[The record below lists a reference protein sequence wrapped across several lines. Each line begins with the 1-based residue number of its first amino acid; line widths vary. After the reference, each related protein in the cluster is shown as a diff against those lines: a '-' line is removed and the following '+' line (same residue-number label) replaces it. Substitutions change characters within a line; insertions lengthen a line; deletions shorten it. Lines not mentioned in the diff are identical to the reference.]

1 MCKLCAANYQLIYR
15 GASYMKQ
22 YKDITSKENPIYKLI
37 KALSQKKVRE
47 SSGLFLIE
55 GTRLLEEA
63 NNRGIKIKYLI
74 INETVKNVPKIN
86 QGCQVLRLP
95 NNLFKKISDTVS
107 PQGIIAVAEQ
117 IEISLADIIL
127 NVNPLVV
134 VLNGLQDPGN
144 LGTIIRTSAAAGAT
158 AVLLTE
164 GTVDLY
170 NPKVIRS
177 TMGSLFQVP
186 IINGLDDSEAVK
198 WLNYHSINIMVAD
211 LDGEEYYYSANLK
224 KPFALVI
231 GNENRGTNDIWRK
244 AAYKKI
250 KIPLLGSTES
260 LNASVATGIIL
271 YEAVRQRLSK

>member
-1 MCKLCAANYQLIYR
+1 
-15 GASYMKQ
+15 MKK
-22 YKDITSKENPIYKLI
+22 YKDITSRENPIYKLI

-95 NNLFKKISDTVS
+95 NNLFKKVSDTVN

-127 NVNPLVV
+127 NINPLVV

-186 IINGLDDSEAVK
+186 IINGLDDNEAVK

>member
-1 MCKLCAANYQLIYR
+1 
-15 GASYMKQ
+15 MKQ
-22 YKDITSKENPIYKLI
+22 LKDITSRENSIYKLI
-37 KALSQKKVRE
+37 KALSQKKARE

-63 NNRGIKIKYLI
+63 NNRGVKIKYLI
-74 INETVKNVPKIN
+74 INETAENVPKIN

-117 IEISLADIIL
+117 IEISLADITL
-127 NVNPLVV
+127 GTNPMVV

-144 LGTIIRTSAAAGAT
+144 LGTIIRTGAAAGAA

-170 NPKVIRS
+170 SPKVIRS

-186 IINGLDDSEAVK
+186 IINGLDDDEAVK
-198 WLNYHSINIMVAD
+198 WLNYNSINIMAAD

-224 KPFALVI
+224 EPFALVM
-231 GNENRGTNDIWRK
+231 GNENRGPNNIWRK
-244 AAYKKI
+244 AASNKI
-250 KIPLLGSTES
+250 KIPILGSTES
-260 LNASVATGIIL
+260 LNVSVAAGIIL
-271 YEAVRQRLSK
+271 YDAVRQRLCK

>member
-1 MCKLCAANYQLIYR
+1 
-15 GASYMKQ
+15 MKQ
-22 YKDITSKENPIYKLI
+22 YKNITSKGNPIYKLI

-55 GTRLLEEA
+55 GVRLLEEA
-63 NNRGIKIKYLI
+63 NNKGIKIKYLI
-74 INETVKNVPKIN
+74 INETAENVPKIN
-86 QGCQVLRLP
+86 QSCQVLRLP
-95 NNLFKKISDTVS
+95 NNLFKKVSDTVS

-127 NVNPLVV
+127 GPNPLVV
-134 VLNGLQDPGN
+134 VLNSLQDPGN

-186 IINGLDDSEAVK
+186 IINRIDDDEAIK
-198 WLNYHSINIMVAD
+198 WLNHNSINIMVAD

-224 KPFALVI
+224 EPFALVI
-231 GNENRGTNDIWRK
+231 GNENKGPNDIWGK
-244 AAYKKI
+244 AACKKI
-250 KIPLLGSTES
+250 KIPILGATES
-260 LNASVATGIIL
+260 LNASVAAGIIL
-271 YEAVRQRLSK
+271 YDAVRQRLCK

>member
-1 MCKLCAANYQLIYR
+1 
-15 GASYMKQ
+15 MKQ
-22 YKDITSKENPIYKLI
+22 YKDITSRENSIYKLI

-47 SSGLFLIE
+47 NSGLFLIE

-63 NNRGIKIKYLI
+63 NNKGVKIKYLI
-74 INETVKNVPKIN
+74 INETAENVPKIN

-95 NNLFKKISDTVS
+95 DNLFKKVSDTVS

-117 IEISLADIIL
+117 IEISLADITL
-127 NVNPLVV
+127 GTNSMVV

-144 LGTIIRTSAAAGAT
+144 LGTIIRTSAAVGAT
-158 AVLLTE
+158 AVLLTK

-186 IINGLDDSEAVK
+186 IVNGLDDDEAIK
-198 WLNYHSINIMVAD
+198 WLNHNSINIMVAD

-224 KPFALVI
+224 EPFALVI
-231 GNENRGTNDIWRK
+231 GNENKGPNDIWGK
-244 AAYKKI
+244 AACKKI
-250 KIPLLGSTES
+250 KIPILGATES
-260 LNASVATGIIL
+260 LNASVAAGIIL
-271 YEAVRQRLSK
+271 YDAVRQRLYK

>member
-1 MCKLCAANYQLIYR
+1 
-15 GASYMKQ
+15 MKQ
-22 YKDITSKENPIYKLI
+22 YKDITSKGNPIYKLI

-63 NNRGIKIKYLI
+63 NNRGVKIKYLI
-74 INETVKNVPKIN
+74 INETAENVPKIN
-86 QGCQVLRLP
+86 QVCQVLRLS
-95 NNLFKKISDTVS
+95 NNLFKKVSDTVN

-127 NVNPLVV
+127 GANPLVV

-186 IINGLDDSEAVK
+186 IVNGLDDDDEAVK
-198 WLNYHSINIMVAD
+198 WLNDNSINIMVAD
-211 LDGEEYYYSANLK
+211 LEGEEYYYSVNLK
-224 KPFALVI
+224 EPFALVI
-231 GNENRGTNDIWRK
+231 GNENKGPNDIWKK
-244 AAYKKI
+244 AACKKI
-250 KIPLLGSTES
+250 KIPILGSTES
-260 LNASVATGIIL
+260 LNASVAAGIIL
-271 YEAVRQRLSK
+271 YDAIRQRLYK